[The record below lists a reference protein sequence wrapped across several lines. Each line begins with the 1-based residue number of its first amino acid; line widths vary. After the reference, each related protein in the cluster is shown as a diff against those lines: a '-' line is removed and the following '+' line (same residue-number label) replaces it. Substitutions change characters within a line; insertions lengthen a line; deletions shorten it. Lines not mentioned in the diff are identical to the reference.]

1 MINEKSF
8 LLGNQRYFSTM
19 TDWNPAEIIGLKPK
33 PLSLSLY
40 QSLITD
46 EIWANSRVELGYKDV
61 KKLPLLYS
69 FLGTPYIDIKTD
81 INSFLIPNLSKNIQK
96 KLINSFL
103 NKFKKNP
110 HFFYDKIESSL
121 VVNSISLD
129 TNKYKEMLSS
139 SNLAKKEIR
148 EIIKKYTELTSN
160 IILQLKKNIKKYQFS
175 EDIFKK
181 LKYSKNS
188 TINKIYLLHNMC
200 QNYGTLPFANLARM
214 AFVAVEFLNSFKKLK
229 IITDYEKELFLQTN
243 KSISY
248 EMKKDLLKSRNKFIQ
263 KYGHLRPNTRN
274 FYLII
279 KTILIIILKNKIL
292 F

>member
-96 KLINSFL
+96 N
-103 NKFKKNP
+103 
-110 HFFYDKIESSL
+110 
-121 VVNSISLD
+121 
-129 TNKYKEMLSS
+129 
-139 SNLAKKEIR
+139 
-148 EIIKKYTELTSN
+148 
-160 IILQLKKNIKKYQFS
+160 
-175 EDIFKK
+175 
-181 LKYSKNS
+181 
-188 TINKIYLLHNMC
+188 
-200 QNYGTLPFANLARM
+200 
-214 AFVAVEFLNSFKKLK
+214 
-229 IITDYEKELFLQTN
+229 
-243 KSISY
+243 
-248 EMKKDLLKSRNKFIQ
+248 
-263 KYGHLRPNTRN
+263 
-274 FYLII
+274 
-279 KTILIIILKNKIL
+279 
-292 F
+292 